1 MIAKAIAMKVAEK
14 SHFSKL
20 VAYITDAQDTSFRIG
35 QVSVTN
41 CYSDGHNDAIYEV
54 LNTQMQNRRATSD
67 KTYHLIVSFRAGEDV
82 SPETLQAIE
91 AELCTGLGFKEHQ
104 RISAVHQDTEN
115 LHIHIAI
122 NKVHPVKHTLHTPFR
137 DYKTLAKL
145 CAHLEQQ
152 YGLEIDNHSSQIN
165 HTAGRAR
172 DMERHSGVESLI
184 SWIQQKALGSIKQ
197 ANTWAEL
204 HVALYENGLSIKP
217 RGNGLA
223 LSTQDGSIGVKA
235 SSVARELSKGKLEQR
250 LGAFETANEQS
261 LSTIPVKQRYDRAA
275 IITNPVKAEQ
285 TRQSE
290 QLKKPPKISSTDL
303 YNLYQTERLDSTV
316 IRIEALQRARTQYQA
331 DIQQA
336 KDKAAGKRRWL
347 KALIQPGIN
356 KKLLLALTG
365 KSLQADIKR
374 INADYRQQRQ
384 SLYAQHRRFTWL
396 DWLQQQATQGNP
408 NALQILRQRQSN
420 IDVKG
425 NYLVGIK
432 TPSEHFA
439 PQQSKAKVTKKGT
452 VFYLNNKAVI
462 KDDGNRFHV
471 AADADQAVLTSVLIY
486 AKNRH
491 GYQLSIRGNEL
502 FQENVVRASVKAGLN
517 ISFEQDHLEQ
527 RRVKLSA
534 EMLLFG
540 DGAVKN
546 LTAQQS
552 MGRRR

>member
-20 VAYITDAQDTSFRIG
+20 VAYMTDAQDMPFRLG

-41 CYSDGHNDAIYEV
+41 CYSDGHSDAIYEV
-54 LNTQMQNRRATSD
+54 LNTQMQNRRSASD
-67 KTYHLIVSFRAGEDV
+67 KTYHLIVSFRAGEEL
-82 SPETLQAIE
+82 SSETLQAIE

-104 RISAVHQDTEN
+104 RISAVHKDTEN

-122 NKVHPVKHTLHTPFR
+122 NKVHPVKHTIHTPYR

-145 CAHLEQQ
+145 CAQLEQQ
-152 YGLEIDNHSSQIN
+152 YGLEIDNHSTQRN
-165 HTAGRAR
+165 HTADRAK
-172 DMERHSGVESLI
+172 DMERHAGVESLI
-184 SWIQQKALGSIKQ
+184 SWIQQKALDAINQ

-204 HVALYENGLSIKP
+204 HAALYENGLSIRL

-223 LSTQDGSIGVKA
+223 LSTLDGSIGVKA

-250 LGAFETANEQS
+250 LGIFQPADEQS
-261 LSTIPVKQRYDRAA
+261 LSTITVKQRYDKAVLT
-275 IITNPVKAEQ
+275 TNPAKP
-285 TRQSE
+285 E
-290 QLKKPPKISSTDL
+290 QLKKLIKINITDM
-303 YNLYQTERLDSTV
+303 YNVYQSERVDSTL
-316 IRIEALQRARTQYQA
+316 IRIEALQKARSQYQA
-331 DIQQA
+331 DIQQV
-336 KDKAAGKRRWL
+336 KDKAASKRAWI

-356 KKLLLALTG
+356 KKLLLTLTG
-365 KSLQADIKR
+365 KSLKADIKR

-384 SLYAQHRRFTWL
+384 MLYAQHRRLTWL
-396 DWLQQQATQGNP
+396 DWLQQQASQGNP
-408 NALQILRQRQSN
+408 NALQILRQRQNN

-425 NYLVGIK
+425 NYLVGINTQDK
-432 TPSEHFA
+432 HFE
-439 PQQSKAKVTKKGT
+439 PPLNSAKVTKKGT
-452 VFYLNNKAVI
+452 VFYLHNKAVI

-471 AADADQAVLTSVLIY
+471 ANDANQAILISALIY

-491 GYQLSIRGNEL
+491 GYQLSIHGNEL
-502 FQENVVRASVKAGLN
+502 FQENVVRASVKVGLN
-517 ISFEQDHLEQ
+517 ISFDQDHLEQ

-540 DGAVKN
+540 DSAVKN

-552 MGRRR
+552 VGRRR

>member
-20 VAYITDAQDTSFRIG
+20 VAYITDAQDTTFRIG
-35 QVSVTN
+35 EVSVTN

-67 KTYHLIVSFRAGEDV
+67 KTYHLIVSFRAGEEV

-137 DYKTLAKL
+137 DYKILAKL

-152 YGLEIDNHSSQIN
+152 YGLEVDNHSSQRN

-184 SWIQQKALGSIKQ
+184 SWIQQKALDAIKQ
-197 ANTWAEL
+197 ASTWAEL
-204 HVALYENGLSIKP
+204 HAALYENGLSIKP
-217 RGNGLA
+217 RANGLA
-223 LSTQDGSIGVKA
+223 LSTLDESIGVKA

-250 LGAFETANEQS
+250 LGTFQSADEQS
-261 LSTIPVKQRYDRAA
+261 LSTITVKQRYDRAA
-275 IITNPVKAEQ
+275 LTINPVTPE
-285 TRQSE
+285 QSE
-290 QLKKPPKISSTDL
+290 QLKKIKKPITSTDL
-303 YNLYQTERLDSTV
+303 YNLYQSERLDSTV
-316 IRIEALQRARTQYQA
+316 IRIEALQKARTQHQA
-331 DIQQA
+331 DIQQV
-336 KDKAAGKRRWL
+336 KDKAASKRLWL

-384 SLYAQHRRFTWL
+384 SLYAQNRRFTWL

-420 IDVKG
+420 AEVKG

-439 PQQSKAKVTKKGT
+439 PQQSTAKVTKKGT
-452 VFYLNNKAVI
+452 VFYLHNKAVI

-471 AADADQAVLTSVLIY
+471 AADADQAILTSALIY
-486 AKNRH
+486 AMNRH
-491 GYQLSIRGNEL
+491 GYQLSIQGNDL

-517 ISFEQDHLEQ
+517 ISFDQDHLEQ
-527 RRVKLSA
+527 RRVQLSA

-552 MGRRR
+552 LGRRR

>member
-20 VAYITDAQDTSFRIG
+20 VAYMTDAQDTSFRIG

-67 KTYHLIVSFRAGEDV
+67 KTYHLIVSFRAGEEV

-91 AELCTGLGFKEHQ
+91 AELCVGLGFKEHQ
-104 RISAVHQDTEN
+104 RISVVHQDTEN

-122 NKVHPVKHTLHTPFR
+122 NKVHPVKHTIHTPFR

-184 SWIQQKALGSIKQ
+184 SWIQQNALDAIKQ

-204 HVALYENGLSIKP
+204 HAALYENGLSIKL
-217 RGNGLA
+217 RGNGLT
-223 LSTQDGSIGVKA
+223 LSTQDESIGVKA

-250 LGAFETANEQS
+250 LGAFQPADEHS
-261 LSTIPVKQRYDRAA
+261 LSIVTVKQRYDRAVLT
-275 IITNPVKAEQ
+275 TNPV
-285 TRQSE
+285 TPE
-290 QLKKPPKISSTDL
+290 QLKKPLKITSTDL
-303 YNLYQTERLDSTV
+303 YSVYQSERVDSTV

-365 KSLQADIKR
+365 KSLQADITR

-396 DWLQQQATQGNP
+396 DWLQQQATQGNL
-408 NALQILRQRQSN
+408 NALQILRQRQSKAE
-420 IDVKG
+420 VKG
-425 NYLVGIK
+425 NYLDGIK

-439 PQQSKAKVTKKGT
+439 PQQSTAKVTKKGT

-471 AADADQAVLTSVLIY
+471 AADANQAVLTSALIY

-491 GYQLSIRGNEL
+491 GYQLSIQGNEL
-502 FQENVVRASVKAGLN
+502 FQENVVRASVKSGLN
-517 ISFEQDHLEQ
+517 ISFDQDHLEQ

-552 MGRRR
+552 VGRRR

>member
-1 MIAKAIAMKVAEK
+1 
-14 SHFSKL
+14 
-20 VAYITDAQDTSFRIG
+20 
-35 QVSVTN
+35 
-41 CYSDGHNDAIYEV
+41 
-54 LNTQMQNRRATSD
+54 MQNRRATSD